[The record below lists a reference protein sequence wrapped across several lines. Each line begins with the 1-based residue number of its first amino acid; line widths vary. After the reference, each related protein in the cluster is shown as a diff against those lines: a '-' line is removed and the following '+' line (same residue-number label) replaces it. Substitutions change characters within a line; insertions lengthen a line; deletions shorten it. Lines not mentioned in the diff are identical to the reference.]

1 MENIRVYSHSACL
14 SKENGEGHPE
24 RKERLESILDSIQ
37 RIDDISIDLKEA
49 PKAQNKDI
57 NLVHP
62 QSYLEEIFEMIPSQ
76 GLVGVE
82 KEPYADTLL
91 CPDSKEAILRAC
103 GSGISAS
110 KDLMDGSSKRVFC
123 AVRPPGHHAETS
135 RVNGFCFLNNAAVAA
150 RYLQSN
156 YDIKKIAIIDFD
168 VHHGNGTQEIFYS
181 DSRVLMI
188 SIHQW
193 PLYPGTGSEE
203 EVGELEG
210 QGFTVNIPLPPGS
223 TGSTYRSALDQI
235 VVPLVEDF
243 QPDWILVSAGFDA
256 HREDP
261 LTDMGLTSGDFADL
275 TANLFSLAP
284 KNHDGLFS
292 KKGIYAIIRHPIY
305 TVVIFHLPII
315 VALFYKSFVL
325 LFFLPAHYIFWS
337 HLVEREE
344 EYLVGIFG
352 EDYVDYMAKIP
363 RFVPWR

>member
-123 AVRPPGHHAETS
+123 AVRPPGHHAETN

-168 VHHGNGTQEIFYS
+168 VHHGNGTQEIFYNDNS
-181 DSRVLMI
+181 VLYG
-188 SIHQW
+188 SIHQH
-193 PLYPGTGSEE
+193 PLFPGTGLESEIGAGNIFNAPIEAGTSSEE
-203 EVGELEG
+203 FLRVFNEK
-210 QGFTVNIPLPPGS
+210 
-223 TGSTYRSALDQI
+223 
-235 VVPLVEDF
+235 
-243 QPDWILVSAGFDA
+243 ILVNVEHFEPEVIIISAGFDA
-256 HREDP
+256 HKRDP
-261 LTDMGLTSGDFADL
+261 LATI
-275 TANLFSLAP
+275 NLNSEDYFTMTQ
-284 KNHDGLFS
+284 D
-292 KKGIYAIIRHPIY
+292 I
-305 TVVIFHLPII
+305 
-315 VALFYKSFVL
+315 
-325 LFFLPAHYIFWS
+325 
-337 HLVEREE
+337 
-344 EYLVGIFG
+344 VGIANRYSKGRVISFLEG
-352 EDYVDYMAKIP
+352 GYDLQALSESIQSHFKGLSA
-363 RFVPWR
+363 

>member
-123 AVRPPGHHAETS
+123 AVRPPGHHAETN

-168 VHHGNGTQEIFYS
+168 VHHGNGTQEIFYNDNS
-181 DSRVLMI
+181 VLYG
-188 SIHQW
+188 SIHQH
-193 PLYPGTGSEE
+193 PLFPGTGLESEIGAGNIFNAPIEAGTSSEE
-203 EVGELEG
+203 FLKVFNEK
-210 QGFTVNIPLPPGS
+210 
-223 TGSTYRSALDQI
+223 
-235 VVPLVEDF
+235 
-243 QPDWILVSAGFDA
+243 ILVNVECFEPEVIIISAGFDA
-256 HREDP
+256 HKRDP
-261 LTDMGLTSGDFADL
+261 LATI
-275 TANLFSLAP
+275 NLNSEDYFTMTQ
-284 KNHDGLFS
+284 D
-292 KKGIYAIIRHPIY
+292 I
-305 TVVIFHLPII
+305 
-315 VALFYKSFVL
+315 
-325 LFFLPAHYIFWS
+325 
-337 HLVEREE
+337 
-344 EYLVGIFG
+344 VGIANRHSKGRVISFLEG
-352 EDYVDYMAKIP
+352 GYDLQALSESIQYHFKGLSS
-363 RFVPWR
+363 

>member
-110 KDLMDGSSKRVFC
+110 KDLMNGSSKRVFC
-123 AVRPPGHHAETS
+123 AVRPPGHHAETN

-168 VHHGNGTQEIFYS
+168 VHHGNGTQEIFYNDNS
-181 DSRVLMI
+181 VLYG
-188 SIHQW
+188 SIHQH
-193 PLYPGTGSEE
+193 PLFPGTGLESEIGAGNIFNAPIEAGTSGE
-203 EVGELEG
+203 EFLRVFNEK
-210 QGFTVNIPLPPGS
+210 
-223 TGSTYRSALDQI
+223 
-235 VVPLVEDF
+235 
-243 QPDWILVSAGFDA
+243 ILVNVDRFEPEVIIISAGFDA
-256 HREDP
+256 HKRDP
-261 LTDMGLTSGDFADL
+261 LATI
-275 TANLFSLAP
+275 NLDSEDYFTMTQ
-284 KNHDGLFS
+284 D
-292 KKGIYAIIRHPIY
+292 I
-305 TVVIFHLPII
+305 
-315 VALFYKSFVL
+315 
-325 LFFLPAHYIFWS
+325 
-337 HLVEREE
+337 
-344 EYLVGIFG
+344 VGIANRHSKGRVISFLEG
-352 EDYVDYMAKIP
+352 GYDLQALSESIQSHFKGLSA
-363 RFVPWR
+363 

>member
-123 AVRPPGHHAETS
+123 AVRPPGHHAETN

-168 VHHGNGTQEIFYS
+168 VHHGNGTQEIFYNDNS
-181 DSRVLMI
+181 VLYG
-188 SIHQW
+188 SIHQH
-193 PLYPGTGSEE
+193 PLFPGTGLESEIGAGNIFNAPIEAGTSSEE
-203 EVGELEG
+203 FLRVFNEK
-210 QGFTVNIPLPPGS
+210 
-223 TGSTYRSALDQI
+223 
-235 VVPLVEDF
+235 
-243 QPDWILVSAGFDA
+243 ILVNVEHFEPEVIIISAGFDA
-256 HREDP
+256 HKRDP
-261 LTDMGLTSGDFADL
+261 LATI
-275 TANLFSLAP
+275 NL
-284 KNHDGLFS
+284 
-292 KKGIYAIIRHPIY
+292 
-305 TVVIFHLPII
+305 
-315 VALFYKSFVL
+315 KS
-325 LFFLPAHYIFWS
+325 
-337 HLVEREE
+337 
-344 EYLVGIFG
+344 
-352 EDYVDYMAKIP
+352 EDYFTMTQDIVSIANRHSKGRVISFLEGGYDLQALSESIQSHFKGLST
-363 RFVPWR
+363 

>member
-110 KDLMDGSSKRVFC
+110 KDLMNGSSKRVFC

-168 VHHGNGTQEIFYS
+168 VHHGNGTQEIFYNDNS
-181 DSRVLMI
+181 VLYG
-188 SIHQW
+188 SIHQH
-193 PLYPGTGSEE
+193 PLFPGTGLESEIGAGNIFNAPIEAGTSSEE
-203 EVGELEG
+203 FLRVFNEKILANVERFEPEV
-210 QGFTVNIPLPPGS
+210 I
-223 TGSTYRSALDQI
+223 I
-235 VVPLVEDF
+235 
-243 QPDWILVSAGFDA
+243 ISAGFDA
-256 HREDP
+256 HKRDP
-261 LTDMGLTSGDFADL
+261 LATI
-275 TANLFSLAP
+275 NL
-284 KNHDGLFS
+284 
-292 KKGIYAIIRHPIY
+292 
-305 TVVIFHLPII
+305 
-315 VALFYKSFVL
+315 KS
-325 LFFLPAHYIFWS
+325 
-337 HLVEREE
+337 
-344 EYLVGIFG
+344 
-352 EDYVDYMAKIP
+352 EDYFTMTQDIVSIANRHSKGRVISFLEGGYDLQALSESIQSHFKGLST
-363 RFVPWR
+363 

>member
-1 MENIRVYSHSACL
+1 MEKIRVYSHSACL

-110 KDLMDGSSKRVFC
+110 KDLMNGSSKRVFC

-168 VHHGNGTQEIFYS
+168 VHHGNGTQEIFYNDNS
-181 DSRVLMI
+181 VLYG
-188 SIHQW
+188 SIHQH
-193 PLYPGTGSEE
+193 PLFPGTGLESEIGAGNIFNAPIEAGTSSEE
-203 EVGELEG
+203 FLRVFNEK
-210 QGFTVNIPLPPGS
+210 
-223 TGSTYRSALDQI
+223 
-235 VVPLVEDF
+235 
-243 QPDWILVSAGFDA
+243 ILVNVEHFEPEVIIISAGFDA
-256 HREDP
+256 HKRDP
-261 LTDMGLTSGDFADL
+261 LATI
-275 TANLFSLAP
+275 NLNS
-284 KNHDGLFS
+284 
-292 KKGIYAIIRHPIY
+292 
-305 TVVIFHLPII
+305 
-315 VALFYKSFVL
+315 
-325 LFFLPAHYIFWS
+325 
-337 HLVEREE
+337 
-344 EYLVGIFG
+344 
-352 EDYVDYMAKIP
+352 EDYFTMTQDIVSIANRHSKGRVISFLEGGYDLQALSESIQSHFKGLSA
-363 RFVPWR
+363 

>member
-123 AVRPPGHHAETS
+123 AVRPPGHHAETN

-168 VHHGNGTQEIFYS
+168 VHHGNGTQEIFYNDNS
-181 DSRVLMI
+181 VLYG
-188 SIHQW
+188 SIHQH
-193 PLYPGTGSEE
+193 PLFPGTGLESEIGAGNIFNAPIEAGTSSEE
-203 EVGELEG
+203 FLRVFNEK
-210 QGFTVNIPLPPGS
+210 
-223 TGSTYRSALDQI
+223 
-235 VVPLVEDF
+235 
-243 QPDWILVSAGFDA
+243 ILVYVDRFEPEVIIISAGFDA
-256 HREDP
+256 HKRDP
-261 LTDMGLTSGDFADL
+261 LATI
-275 TANLFSLAP
+275 NLNSEDYFTMTQ
-284 KNHDGLFS
+284 D
-292 KKGIYAIIRHPIY
+292 I
-305 TVVIFHLPII
+305 
-315 VALFYKSFVL
+315 
-325 LFFLPAHYIFWS
+325 
-337 HLVEREE
+337 
-344 EYLVGIFG
+344 VGIANRHSKGRVISFLEG
-352 EDYVDYMAKIP
+352 GYDLQALSESIQSHFKGLSS
-363 RFVPWR
+363 

>member
-62 QSYLEEIFEMIPSQ
+62 QSYLEEIFEMIPNQ

-103 GSGISAS
+103 GSGVSAS
-110 KDLMDGSSKRVFC
+110 KDLMNGSSKRVFC
-123 AVRPPGHHAETS
+123 AVRPPGHHAETN

-168 VHHGNGTQEIFYS
+168 VHHGNGTQEIFYNDNS
-181 DSRVLMI
+181 VLYG
-188 SIHQW
+188 SIHQH
-193 PLYPGTGSEE
+193 PLFPGTGLESEIGAGNIFNAPIEAGTSSEE
-203 EVGELEG
+203 FLRVFNEK
-210 QGFTVNIPLPPGS
+210 
-223 TGSTYRSALDQI
+223 
-235 VVPLVEDF
+235 
-243 QPDWILVSAGFDA
+243 ILVNVERFEPEVIIISAGFDA
-256 HREDP
+256 HKRDP
-261 LTDMGLTSGDFADL
+261 LATI
-275 TANLFSLAP
+275 NLNS
-284 KNHDGLFS
+284 
-292 KKGIYAIIRHPIY
+292 
-305 TVVIFHLPII
+305 
-315 VALFYKSFVL
+315 
-325 LFFLPAHYIFWS
+325 
-337 HLVEREE
+337 
-344 EYLVGIFG
+344 
-352 EDYVDYMAKIP
+352 EDYFTMTQDIVSIANRHSKGRVISFLEGGYDLQALSESIQSHFKGLSA
-363 RFVPWR
+363 